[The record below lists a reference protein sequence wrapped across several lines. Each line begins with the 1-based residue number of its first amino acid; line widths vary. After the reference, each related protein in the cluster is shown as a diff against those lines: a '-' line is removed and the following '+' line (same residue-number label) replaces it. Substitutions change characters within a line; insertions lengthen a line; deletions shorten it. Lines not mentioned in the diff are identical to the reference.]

1 MMSRLFTAALAVVM
15 LFPVIAY
22 AQTSASG
29 QPVLQKRAVRE
40 EPPEENLAI
49 AVLRKEVESVN
60 WEDEVSFEYVIE
72 WLKSQGDINV
82 VPNWK
87 ALSLAAVEQETGVR
101 LSLKRVMVAEV
112 LNEVIEQLS
121 EAGEIRYRASGNTI
135 RISTKDDFDRK
146 MHLRVYDV
154 TDILTEVVDFYDSPE
169 IDLEQ
174 QQQSG
179 GQGAQQGTPV
189 FSSSGSGN
197 DDRTDEDGERL
208 RKRMEDLVALIEDV
222 IDPLS
227 WDYNGGK
234 GTVRFHKRT
243 LIVSNSIEVHEQ
255 IAGFFEE
262 FR

>member
-1 MMSRLFTAALAVVM
+1 MTSRLFTAVLAVAMV
-15 LFPVIAY
+15 FPVVAF
-22 AQTSASG
+22 AQTSPSG
-29 QPVLQKRAVRE
+29 QPVLEKRAVRE
-40 EPPEENLAI
+40 EPPDENLAI
-49 AVLRKEVESVN
+49 TVLRREVEGVD
-60 WEDEVSFEYVIE
+60 WPDASFEYVVD
-72 WLKSQGDINV
+72 WLKDQGDINV
-82 VPNWK
+82 VVNWP
-87 ALSLAAVEQETGVR
+87 ALTLAAVEKESVVE
-101 LSLKRVMVAEV
+101 LSLKRVKVADV
-112 LNEVIEQLS
+112 LNEAIRQL
-121 EAGEIRYRASGNTI
+121 GEGGEVLYRASKNTI
-135 RISTKDDFDRK
+135 RISTKEDFDRK

-154 TDILTEVVDFYDSPE
+154 TDILIEVTDFYDSPE

-197 DDRTDEDGERL
+197 DDQTDEDGERL
-208 RKRMEDLVALIEDV
+208 RKRMEDLVALIEEV

-262 FR
+262 FE